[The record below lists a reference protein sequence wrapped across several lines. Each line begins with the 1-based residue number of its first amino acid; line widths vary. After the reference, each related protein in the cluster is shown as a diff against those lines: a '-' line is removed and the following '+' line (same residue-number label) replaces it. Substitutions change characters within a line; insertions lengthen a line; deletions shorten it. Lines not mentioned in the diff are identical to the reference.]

1 MLPTRLLTHRADVE
15 AVNARQLAELEG
27 EVVCF
32 DALDEGDEALLDG
45 GSSSSSS
52 SSSSS
57 FSSSASGS
65 GVGAWA
71 RKRLVLKVGCQV
83 LLTRNVNPALGL
95 VNGARGVV
103 VGFGKP
109 VSSSSSSSFRPP
121 IVRWATSSNNRHGD
135 ADEDEEEEANETEV
149 MRERVAAIAG
159 GRVIAAR
166 TQLPLD
172 LAFALS
178 VHKCQGMTLEGPVE
192 CSLARAFEPGMAYV
206 GFWLLFL
213 LLFRNAAAREGSWEG
228 RERSRS
234 RKKETK
240 KLIFFPYKK

>member
-1 MLPTRLLTHRADVE
+1 MRG
-15 AVNARQLAELEG
+15 LA
-27 EVVCF
+27 
-32 DALDEGDEALLDG
+32 AAAPG
-45 GSSSSSS
+45 G
-52 SSSSS
+52 
-57 FSSSASGS
+57 GS

-83 LLTRNVNPALGL
+83 LLTRNVCAASGL

-109 VSSSSSSSFRPP
+109 VSSASSSFRPP
-121 IVRWATSSNNRHGD
+121 IVRWAASASTMTS
-135 ADEDEEEEANETEV
+135 DEEEEEANETEV
-149 MRERVAAIAG
+149 MRERVAAVAG
-159 GRVIAAR
+159 GRVVAAR

-206 GFWLLFL
+206 SIFLFPR
-213 LLFRNAAAREGSWEG
+213 FEGEGEGERG
-228 RERSRS
+228 RERKREGK
-234 RKKETK
+234 REKKN
-240 KLIFFPYKK
+240 

>member
-15 AVNARQLAELEG
+15 AVNERQLAELEG
-27 EVVCF
+27 EEVRF
-32 DALDEGDEALLDG
+32 DSVDEGDEALLDG
-45 GSSSSSS
+45 SSNSSSSSS
-52 SSSSS
+52 SSS
-57 FSSSASGS
+57 GS
-65 GVGAWA
+65 GAGAWA

-83 LLTRNVNPALGL
+83 LLTRNVNPAAGL

-109 VSSSSSSSFRPP
+109 VSSSSSSFRPP
-121 IVRWATSSNNRHGD
+121 IVRWAASSNGND
-135 ADEDEEEEANETEV
+135 EEDEEELNETEV

-159 GRVIAAR
+159 GRVVAAR

-206 GFWLLFL
+206 SFWVFA
-213 LLFRNAAAREGSWEG
+213 FGR
-228 RERSRS
+228 RERETGKRE
-234 RKKETK
+234 RRGKKGEEK
-240 KLIFFPYKK
+240 KN

>member
-27 EVVCF
+27 EEVRF

-45 GSSSSSS
+45 LNSSSSSASSAS
-52 SSSSS
+52 SSSS
-57 FSSSASGS
+57 S

-83 LLTRNVNPALGL
+83 LLTRNVCPGSGL

-109 VSSSSSSSFRPP
+109 VSSSSSSSSSSFRPP
-121 IVRWATSSNNRHGD
+121 IVRWAVSASNNQD
-135 ADEDEEEEANETEV
+135 DDEEEEVNETEV
-149 MRERVAAIAG
+149 MRERVAAVAG
-159 GRVIAAR
+159 GRVVAAR

-206 GFWLLFL
+206 SVFFFRFWEE
-213 LLFRNAAAREGSWEG
+213 RESKGE
-228 RERSRS
+228 RERRWKG
-234 RKKETK
+234 KKAV
-240 KLIFFPYKK
+240 FPPLVL